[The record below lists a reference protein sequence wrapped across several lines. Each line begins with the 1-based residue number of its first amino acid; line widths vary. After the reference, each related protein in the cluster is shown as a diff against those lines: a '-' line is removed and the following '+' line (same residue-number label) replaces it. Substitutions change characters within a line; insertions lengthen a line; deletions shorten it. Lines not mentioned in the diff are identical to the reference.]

1 MHERPR
7 VLAATGSALGLS
19 GLALAFGA
27 CCVAPWAVAL
37 LGVGGAVLLGR
48 LAVVQPYLVAL
59 TLLLVGTSFWYAYRR
74 LPAPGG
80 DACAA
85 NDRRG
90 LRWIVWITAFIVL
103 LIDAASYVPLFL
115 S

>member
-1 MHERPR
+1 MYEKPK
-7 VLAATGSALGLS
+7 VLGTAGGALGLS

-37 LGVGGAVLLGR
+37 LGVGGAVLLAR
-48 LAVVQPYLVAL
+48 LAVIQPYLVAV
-59 TLLLVGTSFWYAYRR
+59 TLLLLGASFWYAYRR

-80 DACAA
+80 DTCAA
-85 NDRRG
+85 DNRNG
-90 LRWIVWITAFIVL
+90 LRRMVWIAAFIVL
-103 LIDAASYVPLFL
+103 LVDAASFVPVFL